1 MVIKQRNGHI
11 DFLVM
16 IIELLFFL
24 NQTCYKIFYAKF
36 EINITTLISTLI
48 LSYYWAEIILL
59 SFPAILVYMQ

>member
-48 LSYYWAEIILL
+48 LSYY
-59 SFPAILVYMQ
+59 